1 MQSNHKKHTLLS
13 VYQYLWSQNIEK
25 GRTYNVLNLKKEILS
40 TSSEVNKQW
49 ICKSE
54 EKSQK
59 DHRVVFLIQA
69 ILADGT
75 KVSSVFNLM
84 ASQHPARPP
93 NAPTTAHTWAGTDP
107 TSRHK
112 TQRPMTAQHDPEC
125 PQEIPVMPQK
135 AHEYVCA
142 RKYIHIYAYIYTTHL
157 IT

>member
-1 MQSNHKKHTLLS
+1 MICSPIIKTHYIVS
-13 VYQYLWSQNIEK
+13 F
-25 GRTYNVLNLKKEILS
+25 KKEILS
-40 TSSEVNKQW
+40 TSREVNKQW
-49 ICKSE
+49 ICNSE

-59 DHRVVFLIQA
+59 DHRVVFFIQA

-93 NAPTTAHTWAGTDP
+93 PAPTTARTWAGTDP

-125 PQEIPVMPQK
+125 LQEIPVMPQK
-135 AHEYVCA
+135 AQLPQHPSAPTYG
-142 RKYIHIYAYIYTTHL
+142 YIHKYAHTYIHSYTQH
-157 IT
+157 I